1 MWENRKFLLF
11 AIPLCAYLLTSFF
24 SCSYAAASSH
34 IIHNCWMLLVHW
46 HTFYV
51 YIFFPKTTPVP
62 LSLWAK
68 FFPHFTWKHDSYN
81 NKSQWILFKVMRQPF
96 LFSFRDIF
104 IVFPLEIFIWKL
116 FHTQSKFLS
125 FFWMKLINFLLKKLM
140 HKSFF
145 IYHRLSSLV
154 CQKNKFSF
162 TKKLFF
168 THKSLLKKK
177 LF

>member
-104 IVFPLEIFIWKL
+104 IVFPLEIFYMKTFPHTIKIFKL
-116 FHTQSKFLS
+116 FLNEINQFL
-125 FFWMKLINFLLKKLM
+125 
-140 HKSFF
+140 
-145 IYHRLSSLV
+145 
-154 CQKNKFSF
+154 
-162 TKKLFF
+162 T
-168 THKSLLKKK
+168 
-177 LF
+177 